1 MAGSYAGVNK
11 AKITNRSTCG
21 GDKKAGLVSTATGQ
35 SGYTRVQLNMKS
47 KNCPCSYSNFLG
59 KPCTGILTK
68 NKVVGLTT
76 RIGGITRM

>member
-1 MAGSYAGVNK
+1 MAGSYAGVNN

-21 GDKKAGLVSTATGQ
+21 GNKKQGIVSKATGQ
-35 SGYTRVQLNMKS
+35 SGLTRVQLNS
-47 KNCPCSYSNFLG
+47 KNQRTNIKYTLSLSTTCSIPG
-59 KPCTGILTK
+59 KD